1 MSCQEG
7 REVEC
12 EELRHLYVLQVRS
25 ECGRWCSSGYIRDW
39 TKLSAGRG
47 RENAWEAKVLGRQV
61 TGIQI
66 AAVRRSGGEQ

>member
-47 RENAWEAKVLGRQV
+47 RENAWEADVLGRQV

-66 AAVRRSGGEQ
+66 ATVRRSGGEQ